1 MHDVEFRSSH
11 QVLGACTMR
20 RGTWG
25 RILGLCVV
33 VVGTGL
39 VYRAFVDRWEG
50 DARAPLIAAGM
61 AGIAYFVL
69 TLLIGSWIERRED
82 SKRREPRN

>member
-1 MHDVEFRSSH
+1 M
-11 QVLGACTMR
+11 T

-25 RILGLCVV
+25 RILGLCPRV

-50 DARAPLIAAGM
+50 DAKAPLIAAGM
-61 AGIAYFVL
+61 AGIAFFVS
-69 TLLIGSWIERRED
+69 TLFIGSWVERRENLN
-82 SKRREPRN
+82 RREPQN

>member
-1 MHDVEFRSSH
+1 M
-11 QVLGACTMR
+11 T
-20 RGTWG
+20 RGMWG
-25 RILGLCVV
+25 RFLGLCLV

-61 AGIAYFVL
+61 AGITYFVL
-69 TLLIGSWIERRED
+69 ILLIGSWIERRENL
-82 SKRREPRN
+82 KRRDPRN

>member
-1 MHDVEFRSSH
+1 MSDVEFRPIH
-11 QVLGACTMR
+11 QVLEVCTMT

-39 VYRAFVDRWEG
+39 VYRAFIDRWEG
-50 DARAPLIAAGM
+50 DVRAPLIAAGM

-69 TLLIGSWIERRED
+69 ILLIGSWIERRENL
-82 SKRREPRN
+82 KRREPRN